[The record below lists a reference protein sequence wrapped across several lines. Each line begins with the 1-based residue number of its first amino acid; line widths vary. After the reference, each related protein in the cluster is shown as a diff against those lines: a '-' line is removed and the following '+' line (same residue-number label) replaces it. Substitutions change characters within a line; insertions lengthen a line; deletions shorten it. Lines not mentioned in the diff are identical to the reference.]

1 MLRQP
6 PPGGQRPWGRGRAH
20 ADFNAAAVGVKVDR
34 VEIGSPAPDA
44 SLAQWLGYIERQH
57 PQSIAMGLERVAEVR
72 DRLGMHV
79 RFPIITVGGTNGK
92 GSTCALL
99 EAMLAEA
106 GYRVGCYTSPHL
118 LAYNERVRV
127 DRENLSDGDLCAAFA
142 AVEAARGLVPLT
154 YFEFGTLAALW
165 HFDRARLDVAVLEV
179 GLGGRLDAV
188 NAFDADC
195 AVITSIGLDHM
206 DYLGPTRE
214 AIGFEKAGIF
224 RSGRPAVVAEPDPP
238 RTLLEHAAA
247 VAARVL
253 RTGIDFHVE
262 SDGLQWRYSGP
273 GGMRAGLPHPSL
285 RGPYQL
291 GNAAAAITALDTLRE
306 RLPVAMSAVRQGLLR
321 ADLPGRFQVLP
332 GRPVTILDVAH
343 NPHAAER
350 LATALGAMTGVRHT
364 LFVFAMLADKDIEG
378 VIRVVRPCADRWYL
392 APLGGPRGASVSRL
406 DAALDAEQVFDPVER
421 FGSVVEALAAAR
433 EAAGVDDRIVVFGSF
448 LTVSQALMH
457 LARRGA

>member
-1 MLRQP
+1 MRLA
-6 PPGGQRPWGRGRAH
+6 RGRAR
-20 ADFNAAAVGVKVDR
+20 ADFDAAAVGVKVDR
-34 VEIGSPAPDA
+34 IEVGTPAPDA
-44 SLAQWLGYIERQH
+44 PLAHWLAYIERQH
-57 PQSIAMGLERVAEVR
+57 PQPVAMGLERVAAVR
-72 DRLGMHV
+72 DSLGMQV

-99 EAMLAEA
+99 EAMLAEG

-165 HFDRARLDVAVLEV
+165 HFGRARLDVAVLEV

-188 NAFDADC
+188 NAFDTDC
-195 AVITSIGLDHM
+195 AVITSIGLDHTE
-206 DYLGPTRE
+206 YLGPTRE
-214 AIGFEKAGIF
+214 TIGFEKAGIF
-224 RSGRPAVVAEPDPP
+224 RGGRPAVIAEPDPP
-238 RTLLEHAAA
+238 YTLLDHAAG

-253 RTGIDFHVE
+253 RIGADFRAD
-262 SDGLQWRYSGP
+262 SDGMQWRYSGP
-273 GGMRAGLPHPSL
+273 GGMRAGLPQPAL
-285 RGPYQL
+285 RGAHQL

-306 RLPVAMSAVRQGLLR
+306 RLPISMGAVRQGLLR
-321 ADLPGRFQVLP
+321 ADLPGRFQVLA

-350 LATALGAMTGVRHT
+350 LAAVLAGMSGIRRT

-378 VIRVVRPCADRWYL
+378 VVRAVKSGADRWYL
-392 APLGGPRGASVSRL
+392 APLGGPRGAPVSRL

-421 FGSVVEALAAAR
+421 FGTVVEALTAAR

-448 LTVSQALMH
+448 LTVSQALMQ